1 MLRLIRALW
10 RMTDFREFVLLLVIV
25 AAALG
30 MHIGSPIFLQ
40 AGNIHSILLSL
51 SLESIV
57 AVGMTIL
64 LVAGGFDLSVGSNLA
79 LSGMV
84 TALLLARG
92 LPIPAAVAAGLAT
105 GTGVGALNG
114 VIIARIGIN
123 PFITTLGMMSVLRGL
138 VLVISGGQNVSGL
151 PHSFNVIGQGKIGG
165 VQFPILLAVVL
176 VAAGDLLLRK
186 SRFFR
191 QNYYIGGNARAAVLS
206 GIPVGR
212 VTVINY
218 ALTGGLAAL
227 AGIVMTARLGAASV
241 TAGNGLELRVI
252 SAVII
257 GGASLQ
263 GGEGT
268 VLGSFLG
275 VLLMALIV
283 NALTLFN
290 IDVYWNSL
298 VIGATLL
305 LAVLLDT
312 VAKQRRDRSLAR
324 RPNQ

>member
-1 MLRLIRALW
+1 MINLMRAL
-10 RMTDFREFVLLLVIV
+10 RRVTDFREFIILLVIV

-30 MHIGSPIFLQ
+30 MHI
-40 AGNIHSILLSL
+40 
-51 SLESIV
+51 
-57 AVGMTIL
+57 
-64 LVAGGFDLSVGSNLA
+64 
-79 LSGMV
+79 
-84 TALLLARG
+84 
-92 LPIPAAVAAGLAT
+92 
-105 GTGVGALNG
+105 
-114 VIIARIGIN
+114 
-123 PFITTLGMMSVLRGL
+123 
-138 VLVISGGQNVSGL
+138 
-151 PHSFNVIGQGKIGG
+151 
-165 VQFPILLAVVL
+165 
-176 VAAGDLLLRK
+176 
-186 SRFFR
+186 
-191 QNYYIGGNARAAVLS
+191 
-206 GIPVGR
+206 
-212 VTVINY
+212 
-218 ALTGGLAAL
+218 AAL

-312 VAKQRRDRSLAR
+312 LAKQRREKSPAQR
-324 RPNQ
+324 R